1 MHRFVNFAEGSFAQL
16 LSQRVRLLDV
26 LDRAEL
32 PEVPEIELR
41 LDVASHGIL
50 LLCTAGARCFLL
62 EIIRPLVVAVFA
74 SQFIEGSLY
83 T

>member
-1 MHRFVNFAEGSFAQL
+1 MHRFVNFAEGSLAQL

-41 LDVASHGIL
+41 LDVASH
-50 LLCTAGARCFLL
+50 
-62 EIIRPLVVAVFA
+62 
-74 SQFIEGSLY
+74 
-83 T
+83 